1 MKNILRYA
9 SVAAVLLAG
18 SCTAPMNELTLSNDG
33 QVNHPITVAPHY
45 NTIKLPFTASDAG
58 LLPDEE
64 ARFEGFVADYL
75 AHANGSVSISP
86 PAGADAPAAIRY
98 FAERLAE
105 LGVERSRIMVGTHQS
120 ADGDGQVEIGYVG
133 YVAQTDPCGDWSKDL
148 AYTASNQ
155 TAPNFGC
162 ATQHNIAAQVA
173 DPRDLIQPRAATAG
187 DATRRS
193 TVFGNYE
200 KGKVTAAD
208 KSQDQSAKVSDVTS
222 Q

>member
-33 QVNHPITVAPHY
+33 AVNHPITVEPHY
-45 NTIKLPFTASDAG
+45 NAIKLPFTAANAG
-58 LLPDEE
+58 LLPDKS
-64 ARFEGFVADYL
+64 ARFEDFVAGYL
-75 AHANGSVSISP
+75 AHASGSISISP

-105 LGVERSRIMVGTHQS
+105 LGVPRSRIMVGTHQIS
-120 ADGDGQVEIGYVG
+120 DGDAQVEIGYVG
-133 YVAQTDPCGDWSKDL
+133 YLAQVEPCGDWSKDL
-148 AYTASNQ
+148 ANTASNQ
-155 TAPNFGC
+155 TSPNFGC
-162 ATQHNIAAQVA
+162 SVQHNIAAQVA
-173 DPRDLIQPRAATAG
+173 DPRDLIQPRAASAG
-187 DATRRS
+187 DATRRA
-193 TVFGNYE
+193 TVLGNYE

-208 KSQDQSAKVSDVTS
+208 KAPDQSAKVSDVTT

>member
-18 SCTAPMNELTLSNDG
+18 SCTGPMNELTLSNDG
-33 QVNHPITVAPHY
+33 AVNHPITVAPHY
-45 NTIKLPFTASDAG
+45 NTIKLPFSAANAG

-64 ARFEGFVADYL
+64 ARFEDFVAGYL
-75 AHANGSVSISP
+75 AHASGSISISP

-98 FAERLAE
+98 FAERLAA
-105 LGVERSRIMVGTHQS
+105 LGVSRSRIMVGTHQ
-120 ADGDGQVEIGYVG
+120 AGGDGQVEIGYVG
-133 YVAQTDPCGDWSKDL
+133 YVAEVDPCGDWSKDL
-148 AYTASNQ
+148 DQTAANQ
-155 TAPNFGC
+155 SAPNFGC

-173 DPRDLIQPRAATAG
+173 DPRDLIQPQAVSAG

-193 TVFGNYE
+193 TALGNYE

-208 KSQDQSAKVSDVTS
+208 KNQDQSAKVSDVTS